1 MDVLYER
8 CCGLDVHKKTVVACR
23 ITPHEPGDG
32 GGVRKEVRTFGTMTR
47 DLLALSDWLKA
58 AGCTAVAME
67 STGVYWKPVY
77 TLLEGEFE
85 LLVVNARH
93 IKAVPGRKTDVKD
106 AEWIA
111 ELLRHGLL
119 KASFIPDAPQRELRE
134 LTRHRQT
141 LVEERAHVAQRLLK
155 VLEEA
160 NVKLGSVV
168 SDIQGRSARAILE
181 AVLRGEEDPEALAG
195 LAKGRLR
202 EKREELTRA
211 VEGRLRPHHK
221 LLVRQHLS
229 HLDFLSDAIRQ
240 VSEEIEARLGPF
252 EDAIRRL
259 DEIPGVNRRVAEVL
273 LAEVGGEMGRFPTA
287 AHLASWAGMCPG
299 SHESAGKR
307 KSGKTRKGSPA
318 LRQAL
323 VEAAHGASH
332 SKGTYLQAQYRRVAA
347 RRGQKRAWV
356 AVGHSI
362 LKIAYH
368 LLKDPSATYQDLGG
382 NYFDE
387 RDRSGVER
395 RLVRRLEQLGYE
407 VSLQPLP
414 QAA

>member
-1 MDVLYER
+1 MELLYER

-23 ITPHEPGDG
+23 VTPDETGAP
-32 GGVRKEVRTFGTMTR
+32 RKEVRTFGTMTR
-47 DLLALSDWLKA
+47 DLLQLSDWLKEG
-58 AGCTAVAME
+58 GCTHVAME

-93 IKAVPGRKTDVKD
+93 IKAVPGRKTDVRD

-111 ELLRHGLL
+111 DLLRHGLL
-119 KASFIPDAPQRELRE
+119 KGSFIPSAPQRELRE
-134 LTRHRQT
+134 LTRHRAT
-141 LVEERAHVAQRLLK
+141 LVEERAQAAHRLLK

-168 SDIQGRSARAILE
+168 SDIQGKSARAILE
-181 AVLRGEEDPEALAG
+181 AVLRGEEDPEALAD
-195 LAKGRLR
+195 LAKGRLK
-202 EKREELTRA
+202 EKREELARA
-211 VEGRLRPHHK
+211 VEGRLRPHHR
-221 LLVRQHLS
+221 LLVRQHLE
-229 HLDFLSDAIRQ
+229 HIDFLNAAIEE
-240 VSEEIEARLGPF
+240 VSREVEARLRPF
-252 EDAIRRL
+252 DAAIRRL
-259 DEIPGVNRRVAEVL
+259 DEIPGVNRRIAEVI
-273 LAEVGGEMGRFPTA
+273 LAEAGGEMERFPSA
-287 AHLASWAGMCPG
+287 AHLSSWAGMCPG
-299 SHESAGKR
+299 NCESAGKR

-323 VEAAHGASH
+323 VEAAHGASRC
-332 SKGTYLQAQYRRVAA
+332 KDTYLQAQYRRIAA
-347 RRGQKRAWV
+347 RRGQKRAWM

-362 LKIAYH
+362 LKRVYH

-387 RDRSGVER
+387 RDRTGVER

>member
-1 MDVLYER
+1 MDVLHER
-8 CCGLDVHKKTVVACR
+8 CCGLDVHKKSVVACR
-23 ITPHEPGDG
+23 ILPGEKG
-32 GGVRKEVRTFGTMTR
+32 RPEKEVQTFGTMTR

-58 AGCTAVAME
+58 GGVTHVAME
-67 STGVYWKPVY
+67 STGVYWKPIY
-77 TLLEGEFE
+77 TLLEGSFE
-85 LLVVNARH
+85 LLVVNAQH

-111 ELLRHGLL
+111 DLLRHGLL

-141 LVEERAHVAQRLLK
+141 LVEERAQVANRLQK

-160 NVKLGSVV
+160 NVKLASVV
-168 SDIQGRSARAILE
+168 SDIQGKSARAILE
-181 AVLRGEEDPEALAG
+181 AVLGGEEEPEVLVELAH
-195 LAKGRLR
+195 GRLK
-202 EKREELTRA
+202 EKRAELLKA
-211 VEGRLRPHHK
+211 VEGRVRPHHR
-221 LLVRQHLS
+221 LLVRQHLD
-229 HLDFLSDAIRQ
+229 HLDFLSQQIGT
-240 VSEEIEARLGPF
+240 VSKEVEERLRPF
-252 EDAIRRL
+252 EAAIQRL
-259 DEIPGVNRRVAEVL
+259 DEIPGVNRRIAEVL
-273 LAEVGGEMGRFPTA
+273 LSEVGTDVSRFRTS

-299 SHESAGKR
+299 NHESAGKR

-332 SKGTYLQAQYRRVAA
+332 SKDTYLQAQYRRIAT
-347 RRGQKRAWV
+347 RRGQKRAWM

-362 LKIAYH
+362 LVSAYH
-368 LLKDPSATYQDLGG
+368 LLKDPSKTYQDLGG

-387 RDRSGVER
+387 RDKTGVER

-407 VSLQPLP
+407 VSLQELP
-414 QAA
+414 KAA

>member
-1 MDVLYER
+1 MNVLYER
-8 CCGLDVHKKTVVACR
+8 CCGLDVHKRTVVACR
-23 ITPHEPGDG
+23 TTPDPA
-32 GGVRKEVRTFGTMTR
+32 GGVHKEVRTFGTMTG
-47 DLLALSDWLKA
+47 DLLHLSDWLKA
-58 AGCTAVAME
+58 AGVTHVAME

-77 TLLEGEFE
+77 NLLEGEFE
-85 LLVVNARH
+85 LLVVNAAH

-111 ELLRHGLL
+111 DLLRHGLL
-119 KASFIPDAPQRELRE
+119 KGSFIPDAPQRELRE
-134 LTRHRQT
+134 LTRHRAN
-141 LVEERAHVAQRLLK
+141 LVEERAQVVNRLLK

-168 SDIQGRSARAILE
+168 SDIQGKSARAILE
-181 AVLRGEEDPEALAG
+181 ALVRGEEDPEALAD
-195 LAKGRLR
+195 LAKGRLK
-202 EKREELTRA
+202 EKREELARA
-211 VEGRLRPHHK
+211 VEGKLRPHHQ

-229 HLDFLSDAIRQ
+229 HIDFLNEAIRE
-240 VSEEIEARLGPF
+240 VSSEIEGRLRPF
-252 EDAIRRL
+252 NEAIRRL
-259 DEIPGVNRRVAEVL
+259 DEIPGVNRRVAEVI
-273 LAEVGGEMGRFPTA
+273 LAEVGADVSRFASA

-299 SHESAGKR
+299 NHESAGKR

-332 SKGTYLQAQYRRVAA
+332 SKDTYLQAQYRRLAA
-347 RRGQKRAWV
+347 RRGAKRAWM

-362 LKIAYH
+362 LVIAYH
-368 LLKDPSATYQDLGG
+368 LLKDPSASYQDLGG

-387 RDRSGVER
+387 RDRTGVER
-395 RLVRRLEQLGYE
+395 RLVRRLEQLGYA